1 MKVLVIGRTS
11 TGKDALRTILE
22 EQHGWK
28 FVHSH
33 TTRPKRTPDENTH
46 VFVTQEYADSVPIE
60 DKVAKTV
67 IGEYEYFT
75 TRKQVEESD
84 AYIIDP
90 IGAYMLLK
98 NMPEEEFQIVYMR
111 PADATTQKEM
121 ALKRSDDPESELKI
135 FKKRTSAE
143 SAQFDEF
150 EQHLDNQ
157 DFALKNC
164 HSYRT
169 FTNTYKL
176 ADLEDLATQLEQT
189 RRFYY
194 HLRPIIQD
202 LMNADIMNH
211 DENMNPIMETSDGK
225 RFSEK
230 IDSLMVYLRQNKEML
245 GDMITCWLQTKP
257 IETKE

>member
-11 TGKDALRTILE
+11 TGKDALRNILE
-22 EQHGWK
+22 EKYGWK

-33 TTRPKRTPDENTH
+33 TTRPKRTPTEDTH
-46 VFVTQEYADSVPIE
+46 IFVTKEHADSVPLT
-60 DKVAKTV
+60 DKVARTV

-75 TRKQVEESD
+75 TRKQVEECD

-121 ALKRSDDPESELKI
+121 ALKRSDNPEAELKV
-135 FKKRTSAE
+135 FKARTSAE

-150 EQHLDNQ
+150 EEHLDNQ
-157 DFALKNC
+157 DFTLSNC
-164 HSYRT
+164 HTYRT
-169 FTNTYKL
+169 FTNTYEL
-176 ADLEDLATQLEQT
+176 ADLENLATQLEQS
-189 RRFYY
+189 RRFYH

-202 LMNADIMNH
+202 LMDADIMNH
-211 DENMNPIMETSDGK
+211 DENMNPIMETSDGE

-245 GDMITCWLQTKP
+245 GDMMTCWLQMKP
-257 IETKE
+257 LEDKE

>member
-11 TGKDALRTILE
+11 TGKDTLRNVLE
-22 EQHGWK
+22 EKYGWK

-33 TTRPKRTPDENTH
+33 TTRPKRTPDEDTH
-46 VFVTQEYADSVPIE
+46 VFVTKEYADSVPIE

-75 TRKQVEESD
+75 TRKQVEECD

-111 PADATTQKEM
+111 PADANTQKEM
-121 ALKRSDDPESELKI
+121 ALKRSDDPETELQI

-143 SAQFDEF
+143 SAQFNEF

-157 DFALKNC
+157 DFTLSNC
-164 HSYRT
+164 HAYRT

-176 ADLEDLATQLEQT
+176 SDIEDLAAQLEQN
-189 RRFYY
+189 RRFYH

-211 DENMNPIMETSDGK
+211 DENMNPIMETSDGE

-245 GDMITCWLQTKP
+245 GDMITCWLQMKP
-257 IETKE
+257 IDN